1 MKILVTGASGFIGSH
16 IVDRLLLDGHEVR
29 ALVRE
34 SSDLSFL
41 PIDKIEVFQG
51 DLSKPEQALDGCGAI
66 VHAAAKVSDWG
77 TYDAFYE
84 ANVIG
89 NRNLLDAAKC
99 CGIKYVVMISSN
111 AVLGE
116 DDCIDAKKED
126 APYKPKMS
134 YLLSGFSC
142 SMNYYRET
150 KAQQEK
156 ESIAFCQD
164 NKITLSVLRPVWV
177 YGEREFHAGPYE
189 FCKTVLSGVPALP
202 MGRDNRL
209 QCVNVKDVAR
219 AVSLVLTK
227 QPDGVQVYNIGNE
240 DVPKTR
246 DYFNLYCKYLG
257 KKPPRYL
264 SFWWFYPLGVLLEVI
279 AKLVRASEPY
289 LLTRARVKFFY
300 CNNIYDTSK
309 AKEDLGFVPEI
320 PLEDG
325 VRDTVEWWRK
335 NGFLLPIAKQKN
347 ITGIS
352 RYLFN
357 AWMALSVLGHYLK
370 QLLTGKIKLSQYFN
384 LIKRLFVL
392 ARFLKGYK
400 AIRVHSGSK
409 VHLYLPAFGTKAFF
423 TVLDRFVSGKTV
435 PSHVVYS
442 ITKACPCHCAHCYQ
456 KMDVNSSMPDDLMI
470 EIALKIQ
477 DDGVALFDIEGGESF
492 ARYKRLLSVVKALD
506 EQRSELW
513 VNTTGHLASFDQ
525 LVELK
530 KAGLYGLMVSIHHY
544 DAKVH
549 DRFLGRE
556 KSFLAAKRVIQ
567 MAHKAGLATVINC
580 CPSEEM
586 IEAGGLDKI
595 MAIAKDLGCSY
606 VQFIHEKPSGSL
618 VEKGSRMMEPEFLQS
633 QVDQHIVYN
642 KSAKYPPVTFQVY
655 EASYLGCTAGGIER
669 FYVNADGEVQ
679 PCEFLNVSFGNV
691 RDESYGVIYKR
702 MREYFPTATQ
712 NWLCN
717 TENTLV
723 QEFIKEHGIKRLPIK
738 KDLTLKLMK
747 RITSSKGAVKFYE
760 DLDLEK

>member
-1 MKILVTGASGFIGSH
+1 MTGSSGFIGSH
-16 IVDRLLLDGHEVR
+16 IVDRLLLDGHDVR
-29 ALVRE
+29 VLVRE

-41 PIDKIEVFQG
+41 PIDKIEVFVG
-51 DLSKPEQALDGCGAI
+51 VLDEVERALEGCDAV

-77 TYDAFYE
+77 AYDEFYE
-84 ANVIG
+84 TNVVG
-89 NRNLLDAAKC
+89 TRNLLDAVKC
-99 CGIKYVVMISSN
+99 CGIKRIVMISSN

-116 DDCIDAKKED
+116 EDCIDAKKED
-126 APYKPKMS
+126 ASYKPTMP
-134 YLLSGFSC
+134 YFLSSFGC

-156 ESIAFCQD
+156 EAIAFCQD
-164 NKITLSVLRPVWV
+164 NDINLSVLRPVWV

-189 FCKTVLSGVPALP
+189 FCKTVLRGAPVLP
-202 MGRDNRL
+202 MGQDNRL
-209 QCVNVKDVAR
+209 HCVNVKDVAR
-219 AVSLVLTK
+219 AVSLAIEK
-227 QPDGVQVYNIGNE
+227 QPAGVKVYNIGNE
-240 DVPKTR
+240 EAPKVR
-246 DYFNLYCKYLG
+246 DYFNLYCQNLG
-257 KKPPRYL
+257 RKSPLYL
-264 SFWWFYPLGVLLEVI
+264 SFWWFYPLGFLLEI
-279 AKLVRASEPY
+279 MAKLVRSSEPF
-289 LLTRARVKFFY
+289 LLTRVRVKFFY
-300 CNNIYDTSK
+300 CNNIYDVSK
-309 AKEDLGFVPEI
+309 AKEELGFISEI
-320 PLEDG
+320 SLEEG
-325 VRDTVEWWRK
+325 VKEATQWWQE
-335 NGFLLPIAKQKN
+335 NGFLLPKPKQKN

-357 AWMALSVLGHYLK
+357 AWMAVSVLGHYLK

-392 ARFLKGYK
+392 AGFLKHYKVIRLHAGY
-400 AIRVHSGSK
+400 K
-409 VHLYLPAFGTKAFF
+409 VHLYLPAFGTRAFF
-423 TVLDRFVSGKTV
+423 TALDRFVSGKTV

-456 KMDVNSSMPDDLMI
+456 KMDANSSMPDDLMI
-470 EIALKIQ
+470 ETAVKIQ

-492 ARYKRLLSVVKALD
+492 ARYKRLLSLVTALD

-513 VNTTGHLASFDQ
+513 VNTTGHLASFEQ

-544 DAKVH
+544 DAEVH
-549 DRFLGRE
+549 DGFLGRE

-567 MAHKAGLATVINC
+567 MSHKAGLATVINC

-586 IEAGGLDKI
+586 IKAGGLDKI
-595 MAIAKDLGCSY
+595 MDIAKDLGCSY

-618 VEKGSRMMEPEFLQS
+618 VEQGSRMMEPEFLQS
-633 QVDQHIVYN
+633 QVDQHIAYN
-642 KSAKYPPVTFQVY
+642 KSSKYPPVSFQIY

-669 FYVNADGEVQ
+669 FYMNADGEVQ

-691 RDESYGVIYKR
+691 REESYEVIYKR
-702 MREYFPTATQ
+702 MREAFPTATR

-717 TENTLV
+717 TENNLV
-723 QEFIKEHGIKRLPIK
+723 QEFIREHGIRRLPIK
-738 KDLTLKLMK
+738 KEFTLELMK